1 MSIDSLA
8 DPQQWETQE
17 LERLRRGLE
26 VCLELGVSRLW
37 EAQQQQALK
46 LGDAT
51 LLSGVPLDLR
61 SLSGRE
67 QYIGKRTLISSQE
80 RWFQDTLAQTNSILE
95 KRKEI
100 ENRNENVA

>member
-1 MSIDSLA
+1 M
-8 DPQQWETQE
+8 
-17 LERLRRGLE
+17 
-26 VCLELGVSRLW
+26 SRLW

-80 RWFQDTLAQTNSILE
+80 RWFQDTLAHVNSILE
-95 KRKEI
+95 KRKEV
-100 ENRNENVA
+100 ENRIIS